1 VSDGTSELSVS
12 IQAWGPGASDADR
25 AARAATRTREVR
37 RAIGRARHRRL
48 STELVAADIDGRRA
62 AAAPRRVR
70 TTIYDYDG
78 ERALR
83 VEAPLSDPARATVA
97 VVAAQPP
104 PGGEEFAAAV
114 AVIGDDPELGGAL
127 AAGRLEP
134 YRPMPPLVP
143 GERPDGEA
151 ERVIAVGLRAT
162 GAGAR
167 HEIVG
172 VALGRGAVVRFE
184 RGAPDAA
191 AAGPTTC
198 GPPEAGQ
205 PTVAMG
211 TPGSA
216 RITVKAGP
224 TVLWRL
230 VAVRPAA
237 SSGIVGSGVELKAVD
252 YRGKRVLRRA
262 HVPIL
267 NVEYKSGPCG
277 PYRDWQWEEGRFQAP
292 GTTVAPG
299 FRLCTAPPTTLMES
313 GVDAGNFA
321 GVAVYVDG
329 DEVVLVSEM
338 EAGWYRYI
346 SQWRLHRDGT
356 IRPRFGF
363 AGIDNSCICDLHHHH
378 AYWRLNF
385 DIGAQSRNSVQ
396 EWNDH
401 PGPSPGKWRTM
412 RFEARRP
419 RATHMNRKWRVVNT
433 QTRSGYEIV
442 PGHHDGQ
449 ADAFGVGDF
458 WAVRLRKGQI
468 DDGQGFTSDPVLA
481 PARIDTFVN
490 GDDITDRDVVVWY
503 VGHFKHD
510 VHGDGHPHAGPPH
523 DQPAHGHI
531 VGPELRPHR
540 W

>member
-1 VSDGTSELSVS
+1 VSNGTSGLSVT
-12 IQAWGPGASDADR
+12 IEPWGPAASGVDR
-25 AARAATRTREVR
+25 AARAAMRTRPVR
-37 RAIGRARHRRL
+37 RAIGRARHRLL
-48 STELVAADIDGRRA
+48 STELIGADLDGRRA
-62 AAAPRRVR
+62 AAAPRAIR
-70 TTIYDYDG
+70 TTIYDYDD

-83 VEAPLSDPARATVA
+83 VEAPLRDPASATVSII
-97 VVAAQPP
+97 AAQPP
-104 PGGEEFAAAV
+104 PSGEEFAAAV
-114 AVIGDDPELGGAL
+114 DVLKEDPELGVAL
-127 AAGRLEP
+127 TAGRLEP
-134 YRPMPPLVP
+134 YRPMPPLIP

-151 ERVIAVGLRAT
+151 ERVIAVGLRAKDRS
-162 GAGAR
+162 AR

-172 VALGRGAVVRFE
+172 VSLGRGAVARFDG
-184 RGAPDAA
+184 GAPEGA

-198 GPPEAGQ
+198 GPPDAGQ
-205 PTVAMG
+205 ATVPRG
-211 TPGSA
+211 TPGAA
-216 RITVKAGP
+216 RITVKQGA
-224 TVLWRL
+224 TTLWRL
-230 VAVRPAA
+230 IAIRPSA
-237 SSGIVGSGVELKAVD
+237 SSGVVGSGVDLRAVD

-267 NVEYKSGPCG
+267 NVEYRTGPCG
-277 PYRDWQWEEGRFQAP
+277 PFRDWQWEEGRFKAQ

-299 FRLCTAPPTTLMES
+299 FRLCTGPATTLMDS

-321 GVAVYVDG
+321 GVAVYVQG

-363 AGIDNSCICDLHHHH
+363 AGIDDSCICDIHHHH

-385 DIGAQSRNSVQ
+385 DIGAESRNSVQ

-401 PGPSPGKWRTM
+401 PGPSPGSWRTM

-419 RATHMNRKWRVVNT
+419 RATHMARKWRVVNT
-433 QTRSGYEIV
+433 QTGAGYEIV

-458 WAVRLRKGQI
+458 WALRLRKGQI
-468 DDGQGFTSDPVLA
+468 DDGQGFTSSPVLA

-510 VHGDGHPHAGPPH
+510 VNEDPHHDDG
-523 DQPAHGHI
+523 PAHGHI
-531 VGPELRPHR
+531 VGPELRPHG